1 MNIYLCC
8 CCICVLYSD
17 VLLLDLITQNP
28 QVFVLQMHIFVLRI
42 IMATVQVRIDDEE
55 NKDLDE
61 LAKKLEITKSE
72 LLRKIIKRGKKGLLF
87 DVYFEKLTKKEI
99 SVSRAA
105 VEADLSIPEFMEMA
119 RKRGYTYFQYDP
131 EELDRDLESLEE

>member
-1 MNIYLCC
+1 ML
-8 CCICVLYSD
+8 
-17 VLLLDLITQNP
+17 
-28 QVFVLQMHIFVLRI
+28 IFVLRI

-105 VEADLSIPEFMEMA
+105 IEADLSIPEFMEMA
-119 RKRGYTYFQYDP
+119 RKRGYTYFQYEP
-131 EELDRDLESLEE
+131 EELDRDLDALEE